1 MQRQPLE
8 VQTLYAELLEQ
19 LVALEANRAIGRVP
33 GGFVTK
39 NIKGNPYYYFQ
50 HLEPGGAKRQ
60 TYVGRKDAILDAVV
74 ARFERERDAFSL
86 DTESIQRLASLLRVG
101 GAIPTDAPSARVL
114 SALAD
119 AGVFRLGGVL
129 VGTHAFSV
137 IGNLLGVRWT
147 GTAMRTQDLD
157 VAAAAS
163 MSVAV
168 PDLTADVPGV
178 LESLDMGF
186 LPVPAFDRASPSTS
200 FKVRGKGLR
209 VDLITPMRD
218 SATVPVPIPRLR
230 ATAQPLEYLDFALE
244 DSVRG
249 AVIDGGGVL
258 VNVPDPAR
266 FALHKLIVTG
276 KRPVTAQVKS
286 EKDLRQAVAVLGVL
300 LEDRPGD
307 IAVVCDDIRR
317 RGKTWTTRLRAGL
330 ESMARFEPD
339 TAKRVSGILKRT
351 R

>member
-19 LVALEANRAIGRVP
+19 LVALEAGRTIGHVP

-39 NIKGNPYYYFQ
+39 NVKGNPYYYFQ
-50 HLEPGGAKRQ
+50 HLEPGDAKRQ
-60 TYVGRKDAILDAVV
+60 AYVGRKDAVLDAVV
-74 ARFERERDAFSL
+74 ARFERERDAFGV
-86 DTESIQRLASLLRVG
+86 DAESIQRLASLLRVG
-101 GAIPTDAPSARVL
+101 GAILTDAPSARVL

-168 PDLTADVPGV
+168 PNLTADVPGV
-178 LESLDMGF
+178 LESLGMGF
-186 LPVPAFDRASPSTS
+186 LPVPPFDRAGPSTS

-218 SATVPVPIPRLR
+218 ASTAPVLIRRLR

-244 DSVRG
+244 GSVRG

-266 FALHKLIVTG
+266 FALHKLIITG

-286 EKDLRQAVAVLGVL
+286 EKDLRQAGAVLDVL

-307 IAVVCDDIRR
+307 IAAACEDIRR
-317 RGKTWTTRLRAGL
+317 RGKTWTTGL
-330 ESMARFEPD
+330 ETGLGAMARFEPD
-339 TAKRVSGILKRT
+339 TAGRVTGILKRS